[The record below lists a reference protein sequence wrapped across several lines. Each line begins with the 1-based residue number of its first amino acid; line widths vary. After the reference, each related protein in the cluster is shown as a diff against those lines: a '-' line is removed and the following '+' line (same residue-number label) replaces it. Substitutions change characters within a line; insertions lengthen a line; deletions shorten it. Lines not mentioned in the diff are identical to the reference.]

1 MRFITQSSIFI
12 ISFRLIIGGILV
24 FASLDK
30 ISAPG
35 EFVQDIAHYHI
46 LPLGTENLLALVLP
60 WLELTVG
67 IGLILGVFI
76 TGASILSMAMM
87 GMFIIAI
94 GSAILRGYNIEC
106 GCGLKEGEMVGVGKI
121 IEDSIYFLLA
131 WLIYKRSGNWFEILP
146 KVG

>member
-1 MRFITQSSIFI
+1 
-12 ISFRLIIGGILV
+12 
-24 FASLDK
+24 
-30 ISAPG
+30 
-35 EFVQDIAHYHI
+35 
-46 LPLGTENLLALVLP
+46 
-60 WLELTVG
+60 
-67 IGLILGVFI
+67 
-76 TGASILSMAMM
+76 MAMM

-121 IEDSIYFLLA
+121 IEDSIYFLLV